1 VVLDTGLVRFSSKLM
16 VFDAEM
22 ERLVGEKVTPLNVAA
37 VVGAN
42 DVVQVM

>member
-1 VVLDTGLVRFSSKLM
+1 MRLSSKLILL
-16 VFDAEM
+16 DAEM

>member
-1 VVLDTGLVRFSSKLM
+1 MRLSSKLILL
-16 VFDAEM
+16 DAEM

-42 DVVQVM
+42 DAVQVM